1 MMIYDIVYAIHEDRL
16 GKGTSLPLLQSQDKH
31 SQVPFKTHN
40 DNNRVGYQ
48 LIRNIQSAPQ
58 SPFPKVIFP
67 RVKLGLSYANYHVDG
82 LHSATES
89 ITKKG

>member
-16 GKGTSLPLLQSQDKH
+16 GKGTSLPLLQSQDKY

-40 DNNRVGYQ
+40 NRVGYQ
-48 LIRNIQSAPQ
+48 LIHNIQSAPQ
-58 SPFPKVIFP
+58 SLFP
-67 RVKLGLSYANYHVDG
+67 RVKFGLSYANYHADG
-82 LHSATES
+82 LHSATKS

>member
-16 GKGTSLPLLQSQDKH
+16 AKGTSLPLLQSQDKY
-31 SQVPFKTHN
+31 SQVPFKTH
-40 DNNRVGYQ
+40 NNRVGYQ

-58 SPFPKVIFP
+58 SLFPTVIFP

>member
-16 GKGTSLPLLQSQDKH
+16 GKGTSLPLLQSQDKY
-31 SQVPFKTHN
+31 SQVPFMTH
-40 DNNRVGYQ
+40 NNRVGYQ

-58 SPFPKVIFP
+58 SLFP

-82 LHSATES
+82 LQFSNREYY
-89 ITKKG
+89 KKG